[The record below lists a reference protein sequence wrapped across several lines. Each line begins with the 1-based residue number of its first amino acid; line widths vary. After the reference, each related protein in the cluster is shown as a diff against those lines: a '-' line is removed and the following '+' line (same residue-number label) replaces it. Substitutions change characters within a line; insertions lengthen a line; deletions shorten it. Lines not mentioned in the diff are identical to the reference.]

1 MAIGKV
7 IGRVAIKVLPDTT
20 EFRDEA
26 ASDLR
31 RIQKQLSDV
40 EVKVIPDLDKSE
52 KDKIKAE
59 LKKWAD
65 ALDQKVKISL
75 DLDMNN
81 GDIARSMA
89 ALEGLTKKRTAKIA
103 PELDNGAVAKVASG
117 LAALSGVRF
126 VQGMFRNLR
135 QELMSIDLAVPKIGV
150 VTHAIGVLGA
160 MGLSAVGNL
169 FSLSQ
174 SLATIGYAGLAL
186 PGIFGGIAIGLGTTI
201 AALKDF
207 NTQVPQAAKYM
218 HDLQDVIST
227 NFWEQA
233 AGPIR
238 ELVDKLFPILNTKL
252 AETSTALG
260 TFFGNFANSAAEK
273 LLPKL
278 GPMFDYLTQ
287 SIGIASGYTDT
298 FVGIIEKLGTVG
310 ASYLPS
316 LATWFGNIAT
326 QFDGWLEKTGTDGL
340 TKMVDTGIA
349 ALKNLGSVLAST
361 GSILKS
367 ISQAA
372 TAAGGMTLATLA
384 DSLRN
389 VAEAAQSPG
398 FQSGLTATL
407 TAAFNMLDQIGA
419 IAGPS
424 LKALV
429 VSMSSNFQKLAPIIG
444 DTVGTAIAAIA
455 SALTNP
461 AVAKG
466 LEAMFQGFNDMVHTL
481 APVMDLVAEKF
492 GVMGQLVGALARNIG
507 TVLAAAI
514 KTMTP
519 LFVSLI
525 EAMLPIVNMLGPLMA
540 KIITALGPVFAVLG
554 DALGRA
560 AKAAQPMFAA
570 FSDLVDLLMPVLKIV
585 ATVVGDALVGVFQG
599 LTLVIKGVT
608 NIVRGVI
615 EVFSGLWDILAGI
628 FTLDFSRVGEG
639 IKSVFSGLGDIILGA
654 LQTALGAVWAYMNGT
669 VLGFFKGF
677 AVKLLGPIA
686 APLARFFEPLQGAAS
701 KVVTFLKDAWGKIS
715 GLFQGGGGA
724 AGIKAAITKPFT
736 EAASVLKGVWDA
748 ITSVISTAWKVI
760 QTVIGAAVKVVQ
772 TIIGAAFSVIRTVIE
787 THITVWRT
795 IIETA
800 WNVIKSVV
808 SLALTAIKTVI
819 TTIWTAISSFFQTS
833 MNGLYFLFKG
843 PWDAISAFLFET
855 MATIQS
861 SLMLVWTT
869 IRTFFEVLLDYF
881 IVRFQLAWEAIRA
894 ATAAVF
900 DAIKAVVTVVWDA
913 ISTVIKTAL
922 DLIESVVKTTWSAIE
937 SAITTVVNAI
947 KTVVTSVWN
956 AITSAISSA
965 VNTVKSAVTAAW
977 DAISSTT
984 SSVFNS
990 IKSTASNIWNGIQ
1003 GIISGVVGSVKSTVS
1018 GAWDT
1023 VKTTTSNAFNGLKDI
1038 VNTAWD
1044 KVKTEVSTGVT
1055 NAVSKVEEL
1064 PSKAV
1069 SALAGIGSTLANAG
1083 AQLIQGFIN
1092 GIGSKFGDVKNKL
1105 GDLTSKLTSWK
1116 GPEKLDKVLLT
1127 PVGRLIIDGLIQGF
1141 ADRFTAVRSML
1152 TDLTNEIAGFIGKS
1166 MSQQISDAL
1175 SFAMKGDVAT
1185 SITADASVAGVNL
1198 DRRLGGLERQVT
1210 TAARSAASDTKSE
1223 SKGDVSIGNITIP
1236 LEDLAQLQD
1245 LEEFLDM
1252 LRVRTRQG

>member
-40 EVKVIPDLDKSE
+40 QVKVVPELDKAE
-52 KDKIKAE
+52 KDKVKAE

-65 ALDQKVKISL
+65 GLDQKVNIKL
-75 DLDMNN
+75 NLDMND
-81 GDIARSMA
+81 GDVARSMA
-89 ALEGLTKKRTAKIA
+89 ALEVLTKRRTAKIA

-135 QELMSIDLAVPKIGV
+135 EELMSIDLAVPKIGV
-150 VTHAIGVLGA
+150 VSHAVGVLGA
-160 MGLSAVGNL
+160 AIMGTAGNL

-174 SLATIGYAGLAL
+174 SIASIGGAALAL
-186 PGIFGGIAIGLGTTI
+186 PGIFGGIAIGLAATI

-218 HDLQDVIST
+218 HDLQDVISN
-227 NFWEQA
+227 NFWEVA
-233 AGPIR
+233 AAPIR
-238 ELVDKLFPILNTKL
+238 ELVDKLFPILNDKL

-260 TFFGNFANSAAEK
+260 TFFGNFANSAVEK

-278 GPMFDYLTQ
+278 GPMFDYLTL
-287 SIGIASGYTDT
+287 SIQNASGYTDA
-298 FVGIIEKLGTVG
+298 FVGIIEKLGTLG

-316 LATWFGNIAT
+316 LATWFGGIAT
-326 QFDGWLEKTGTDGL
+326 QFDNFLSKAEADGSL
-340 TKMVDTGIA
+340 TRWVDNGVA
-349 ALKNLGSVLAST
+349 ALKNLGSVLVST
-361 GSILKS
+361 GSILRS

-372 TAAGGMTLATLA
+372 TAAGGTTLASLA
-384 DSLRN
+384 DSLRS

-398 FQSGLTATL
+398 FQSGLTA
-407 TAAFNMLDQIGA
+407 AFNMLDQIGS

-429 VSMSSNFQKLAPIIG
+429 VSMSQNFQKLAPIIG

-481 APVMDLVAEKF
+481 APVMDLVAAKF
-492 GVMGQLVGALARNIG
+492 GVMGELVGALARNIG

-514 KTMTP
+514 KTMAP
-519 LFVSLI
+519 LFISLV
-525 EAMLPIVNMLGPLMA
+525 EAMLPIVQMLGPIMA
-540 KIITALGPVFAVLG
+540 KIITALAPVFAALG

-560 AKAAQPMFAA
+560 ATAAKPMFTA
-570 FSDLVDLLMPVLKIV
+570 FSQLVDLLMPVLVPVLKVV
-585 ATVVGDALVGVFQG
+585 ANIIGDALVGVFQG

-615 EVFSGLWDILAGI
+615 SVFKGLWDILAGL
-628 FTLDFSRVGEG
+628 FTLDFSRIGEG

-654 LQTALGAVWAYMNGT
+654 IQTALGAVWAYMNGT
-669 VLGFFKGF
+669 VLAFFKGF
-677 AVKLLGPIA
+677 AIKMLGPLA
-686 APLARFFEPLQGAAS
+686 GPLSAIFEPVSAAAT
-701 KVVTFLKDAWGKIS
+701 KMIGFLKGAWAKVAALFS
-715 GLFQGGGGA
+715 GSGGGITDAIMLPFSKGLGAIRAVMDVVKSVISSAWNVIKTIFGA
-724 AGIKAAITKPFT
+724 AGK
-736 EAASVLKGVWDA
+736 
-748 ITSVISTAWKVI
+748 VIS
-760 QTVIGAAVKVVQ
+760 
-772 TIIGAAFSVIRTVIE
+772 TVIE
-787 THITVWRT
+787 TAFTVISTIIKAHVTVWKT
-795 IIETA
+795 IFQTA
-800 WNVIKSVV
+800 WNVISSVV

-819 TTIWTAISSFFQTS
+819 TTAWGGITSFFETS
-833 MNGLYFLFKG
+833 LSGLYFLFKG
-843 PWDAISAFLFET
+843 PWDAISAFLFNT
-855 MATIQS
+855 MATIKAS
-861 SLMLVWTT
+861 FLLVWTE
-869 IRTFFEVLLDYF
+869 IRVFFETLLDYF
-881 IVRFQLAWEAIRA
+881 IVRFQLAWDAI
-894 ATAAVF
+894 ATATSTVF
-900 DAIKAVVTVVWDA
+900 NAIKAVVTLVWEA
-913 ISTVIKTAL
+913 ISTAIKTYL
-922 DLIESVVKTTWSAIE
+922 DLIEAVVKTVWSAIE
-937 SAITTVVNAI
+937 SVITTVVNAI
-947 KTVVTSVWN
+947 KTVVTTVWSAITGAISGAVETIKSVVTSVWN
-956 AITSAISSA
+956 
-965 VNTVKSAVTAAW
+965 
-977 DAISSTT
+977 AISSTT

-990 IKSTASNIWNGIQ
+990 VKSTVSNIWNGVQ

-1018 GAWDT
+1018 GAWDE
-1023 VKTTTSNAFNGLKDI
+1023 VKSTTSSAFNSLKST

-1044 KVKTEVSTGVT
+1044 NVKSEVVTGVN
-1055 NAVSKVEEL
+1055 NAVSKIKEL

-1069 SALAGIGSTLANAG
+1069 DALAGIGSTLTNAG
-1083 AQLIQGFIN
+1083 VQLIQGFIN
-1092 GIGSKFGDVKNKL
+1092 GIGSMFDKVKGKL
-1105 GDLTSKLTSWK
+1105 GDLTNKLTSWK
-1116 GPEKLDKVLLT
+1116 GPESLDKVLL
-1127 PVGRLIIDGLIQGF
+1127 VNAGHLIIEGLIKGF
-1141 ADRFTAVRSML
+1141 EDRFTAVRSTL
-1152 TDLTNEIAGFIGKS
+1152 TSLTTEIATFIGKS
-1166 MSQQISDAL
+1166 MSEQISDAL

-1185 SITADASVAGVNL
+1185 SITANAEVAGVNL

-1210 TAARSAASDTKSE
+1210 TAARTAASDTTSA

-1236 LEDLAQLQD
+1236 LEDLAQLKD